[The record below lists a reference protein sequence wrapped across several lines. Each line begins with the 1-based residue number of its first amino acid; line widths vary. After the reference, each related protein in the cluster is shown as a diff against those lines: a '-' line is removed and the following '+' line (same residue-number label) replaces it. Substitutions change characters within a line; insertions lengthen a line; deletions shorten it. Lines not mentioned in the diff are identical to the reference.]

1 MKLVVA
7 HTSATT
13 LNILLISIMDG
24 RKFLQQLFVTIEH
37 KNIFE
42 MIGKKQKLNRLA
54 SHFSPFSTSCS

>member
-37 KNIFE
+37 NNIFE
-42 MIGKKQKLNRLA
+42 MIGKNKN
-54 SHFSPFSTSCS
+54 